1 MEPLGNLIALTI
13 TIYIALFLTSL
24 GFAMM
29 FGGNRWI
36 PNVFRFW
43 FTAPMQ
49 WLLTSLAT
57 GLWTTLRSMVMAFVD
72 TFNALGAAIGRHLRW
87 VITGR

>member
-1 MEPLGNLIALTI
+1 MEPLGNLIALAI
-13 TIYIALFLTSL
+13 TFYIALFLTSL

-43 FTAPMQ
+43 
-49 WLLTSLAT
+49 LTEIFSPHP
-57 GLWTTLRSMVMAFVD
+57 FV
-72 TFNALGAAIGRHLRW
+72 I
-87 VITGR
+87 